1 VAPRLAGIRRTLRQ
15 PGSYRILAGGCLVL
29 LLALA
34 TLTGEAWTD
43 WEADEMDLE
52 NILVPPEPAWLKRL
66 LATEEGLRLHERNKA
81 GIRPAPGAPARED
94 AEDGDELDFLSPSE
108 PGSGTGEGGAGALDA
123 GTSLGGDAPAA
134 EEAPVLA
141 RLEDEDEELDML
153 EAAGAGTPGSP
164 SGGKDTAS
172 RVQDSAS
179 GSPGTAAGG
188 SDGASGATG
197 ASTDGADGSG
207 TGNGPEASQPEDGA
221 AAPRRPHY
229 LGTDKNGRDMLALLA
244 AGARTCFAP
253 GLVTCSVALG
263 LGVPLGLLAGYYG
276 GRFRKLVGVLNGTV
290 LSLPRLVLILVVIC
304 ALEPNVYYT
313 MAVLGATLVPRVSE
327 LIATRVRILSNMGF
341 ILAAKEAALS
351 DFKILYRHLFWYQN
365 RAVFFIQFSLIM
377 AESIL
382 VETTLS
388 YLQFG
393 TKPPE
398 VSWGN
403 IIEGS
408 QMSFFS
414 GFYWITAFPAA
425 AIILAILGFFYLGDG
440 LNARLAWR
448 EGR

>member
-1 VAPRLAGIRRTLRQ
+1 MKRGPVRQFLKQ
-15 PGSYRILAGGCLVL
+15 PGGWRILAGGTLIF

-34 TLTGEAWTD
+34 TVTGPAWTPYT
-43 WEADEMDLE
+43 AAEMDLDHQ
-52 NILVPPEPAWLKRL
+52 LAPPSVAWLKRL
-66 LATEEGLRLHERNKA
+66 TATDAALQARERETA
-81 GIRPAPGAPARED
+81 GAAGTPTPAPGADDED
-94 AEDGDELDFLSPSE
+94 LGYL
-108 PGSGTGEGGAGALDA
+108 EGG
-123 GTSLGGDAPAA
+123 
-134 EEAPVLA
+134 
-141 RLEDEDEELDML
+141 
-153 EAAGAGTPGSP
+153 
-164 SGGKDTAS
+164 K
-172 RVQDSAS
+172 
-179 GSPGTAAGG
+179 
-188 SDGASGATG
+188 GAS
-197 ASTDGADGSG
+197 
-207 TGNGPEASQPEDGA
+207 PPPA
-221 AAPRRPHY
+221 AAPAEPAGKPHW
-229 LGTDKNGRDMLALLA
+229 LGTDRNGRDMLALLV
-244 AGARTCFAP
+244 AGARTCFLP
-253 GLVTCSVALG
+253 GLVACAFALG

-276 GRFRKLVGVLNGTV
+276 GRVRQIVGAFNGTL
-290 LSLPRLVLILVVIC
+290 LSMPRLVLILVVIC

-313 MAVLGATLVPRVSE
+313 MGVLGATLIPRVSG

-414 GFYWITAFPAA
+414 GIYWITFFPAV

-440 LNARLAWR
+440 LNARLAFK

>member
-1 VAPRLAGIRRTLRQ
+1 MKQRGPFRLFLKQ
-15 PGSYRILAGGCLVL
+15 PGGWRILAGGVIVF
-29 LLALA
+29 LLAMA
-34 TLTGEAWTD
+34 TITGSAWTSYKSED
-43 WEADEMDLE
+43 LDLE
-52 NILVPPEPAWLKRL
+52 NLLVPPSAGWLKRL
-66 LATEEGLRLHERNKA
+66 MTTEEGLRVQEQNKA
-81 GIRPAPGAPARED
+81 GGRGQLNHVRPANAD
-94 AEDGDELDFLSPSE
+94 
-108 PGSGTGEGGAGALDA
+108 
-123 GTSLGGDAPAA
+123 
-134 EEAPVLA
+134 
-141 RLEDEDEELDML
+141 DEDLGFL
-153 EAAGAGTPGSP
+153 GN
-164 SGGKDTAS
+164 
-172 RVQDSAS
+172 DSA
-179 GSPGTAAGG
+179 PEPAETPKATE
-188 SDGASGATG
+188 ATG
-197 ASTDGADGSG
+197 KT
-207 TGNGPEASQPEDGA
+207 
-221 AAPRRPHY
+221 HV
-229 LGTDKNGRDMLALLA
+229 LGTDKNGRDMLALLI
-244 AGARTCFAP
+244 AGARNCFLP
-253 GLVTCSVALG
+253 GLVTCAFALG
-263 LGVPLGLLAGYYG
+263 LGVPLGLFAGYYG
-276 GRFRKLVGVLNGTV
+276 GRVRKIVGTFNSTI

-313 MAVLGATLVPRVSE
+313 MGVLGATLIPRVSE

-414 GFYWITAFPAA
+414 GFYWITFFPAV

-440 LNARLAWR
+440 LNARLAWK

>member
-1 VAPRLAGIRRTLRQ
+1 MRDLYMKYLKK
-15 PGSYRILAGGCLVL
+15 PGSYRILAGGLIVG

-34 TLTGEAWTD
+34 TLTGGAWTQ
-43 WEADEMDLE
+43 WGPEELDLDH
-52 NILVPPEPAWLKRL
+52 LLAPPSVPWLKRM
-66 LATEEGLRLHERNKA
+66 LATEEGLRIQERNQA
-81 GIRPAPGAPARED
+81 GIRGETHAPAPSADDED
-94 AEDGDELDFLSPSE
+94 LDFLK
-108 PGSGTGEGGAGALDA
+108 GDGEGKPEGDGGAAEPIADIKTQDPGNPDM
-123 GTSLGGDAPAA
+123 APA
-134 EEAPVLA
+134 
-141 RLEDEDEELDML
+141 
-153 EAAGAGTPGSP
+153 
-164 SGGKDTAS
+164 GK
-172 RVQDSAS
+172 
-179 GSPGTAAGG
+179 
-188 SDGASGATG
+188 
-197 ASTDGADGSG
+197 
-207 TGNGPEASQPEDGA
+207 
-221 AAPRRPHY
+221 PHA
-229 LGTDKNGRDMLALLA
+229 LGTDKNGRDMLALLI
-244 AGARTCFAP
+244 AGARNCFLP
-253 GLVTCSVALG
+253 GLVTCAFALG
-263 LGVPLGLLAGYYG
+263 LGIPLGLLAGYYG
-276 GRFRKLVGVLNGTV
+276 GNIRKIVGTFNSTI

-313 MAVLGATLVPRVSE
+313 MGVLGMTLIPRVSE

-341 ILAAKEAALS
+341 ITAAKEAALS

-414 GFYWITAFPAA
+414 GFYWITFFPAV

-440 LNARLAWR
+440 LNARLSYR

>member
-1 VAPRLAGIRRTLRQ
+1 MKRGPFRMFLKQ
-15 PGSYRILAGGCLVL
+15 PGGWRILSGGAIVF

-34 TLTGEAWTD
+34 TVTGGAWTKYKP
-43 WEADEMDLE
+43 DELDLD
-52 NILVPPEPAWLKRL
+52 NLLSPPSVHWLKSL
-66 LATEEGLRLHERNKA
+66 LTTQEGLRIQARNQA
-81 GIRPAPGAPARED
+81 GGRGGGSHLRPPSAD
-94 AEDGDELDFLSPSE
+94 DENLDFLGGGDSAKDA
-108 PGSGTGEGGAGALDA
+108 GGTGAG
-123 GTSLGGDAPAA
+123 
-134 EEAPVLA
+134 
-141 RLEDEDEELDML
+141 
-153 EAAGAGTPGSP
+153 AGAGT
-164 SGGKDTAS
+164 
-172 RVQDSAS
+172 
-179 GSPGTAAGG
+179 GTDANMG
-188 SDGASGATG
+188 TH
-197 ASTDGADGSG
+197 GSG
-207 TGNGPEASQPEDGA
+207 DASNPETPATVDEDNRSEAGKA
-221 AAPRRPHY
+221 KPHA
-229 LGTDKNGRDMLALLA
+229 LGTDKNGRDMLALLI
-244 AGARTCFAP
+244 AGARNCFLP
-253 GLVTCSVALG
+253 GLVTCAFALG
-263 LGVPLGLLAGYYG
+263 LGVPLGLFAGYYG
-276 GRFRKLVGVLNGTV
+276 GRVRKIVGTFNSTI

-313 MAVLGATLVPRVSE
+313 MGVLGATLIPRVSE

-414 GFYWITAFPAA
+414 GFYWITFFPAV

-440 LNARLAWR
+440 LNARLAYR

>member
-1 VAPRLAGIRRTLRQ
+1 MAKGPGLKRTLKV
-15 PGSYRILAGGCLVL
+15 PGSYRILVGGALVV

-34 TLTGEAWTD
+34 TVMGEAWTE
-43 WEADEMDLE
+43 WNHEEMDLE
-52 NILVPPEPAWLKRL
+52 NIMEPPEVAWLKRL
-66 LATEEGLRLHERNKA
+66 LTTEEGLRLQDRNKS
-81 GIRPAPGAPARED
+81 GGRSGPETRPDRN
-94 AEDGDELDFLSPSE
+94 EDGDELDFLQGSE
-108 PGSGTGEGGAGALDA
+108 ATTP
-123 GTSLGGDAPAA
+123 
-134 EEAPVLA
+134 
-141 RLEDEDEELDML
+141 
-153 EAAGAGTPGSP
+153 EAADPPASEKAAFSDRLRENDQDLGLLESVGSATSPGVEPTSAESP
-164 SGGKDTAS
+164 
-172 RVQDSAS
+172 VQEAS
-179 GSPGTAAGG
+179 G
-188 SDGASGATG
+188 
-197 ASTDGADGSG
+197 
-207 TGNGPEASQPEDGA
+207 ED
-221 AAPRRPHY
+221 PLRRAHY
-229 LGTDKNGRDMLALLA
+229 LGTDRNGRDLLSLLV

-253 GLVTCSVALG
+253 GMVTCSVALG
-263 LGVPLGLLAGYYG
+263 LGIPLGLFAGYYG
-276 GRFRKLVGVLNGTV
+276 GRFRAVIGALNGTV
-290 LSLPRLVLILVVIC
+290 LSMPRLVLILVVIC

-313 MAVLGATLVPRVSE
+313 MGVLGATLIPRVSE

-351 DFKILYRHLFWYQN
+351 DFTILYRHLFWYQN

-414 GFYWITAFPAA
+414 GFYWITFFPAV

-440 LNARLAWR
+440 LNARLAYK

>member
-1 VAPRLAGIRRTLRQ
+1 LKRGPVSIFLKQ
-15 PGSYRILAGGCLVL
+15 PGGYRIVAGGAIVF

-34 TLTGEAWTD
+34 TVAGGSWTKYRPD
-43 WEADEMDLE
+43 DLDLD
-52 NILVPPEPAWLKRL
+52 NLLSPPSVGWLKRL
-66 LATEEGLRLHERNKA
+66 LTTDEGLRIQARNQA
-81 GIRPAPGAPARED
+81 GGRGGDSHARPLSSDDED
-94 AEDGDELDFLSPSE
+94 LDFLGGQDSDAGSDGSGAGGDGGVGAPGGDGRTSAGSGDAGGN
-108 PGSGTGEGGAGALDA
+108 GSGTLFESQQDNRSEAGKA
-123 GTSLGGDAPAA
+123 
-134 EEAPVLA
+134 
-141 RLEDEDEELDML
+141 
-153 EAAGAGTPGSP
+153 
-164 SGGKDTAS
+164 K
-172 RVQDSAS
+172 
-179 GSPGTAAGG
+179 
-188 SDGASGATG
+188 
-197 ASTDGADGSG
+197 
-207 TGNGPEASQPEDGA
+207 
-221 AAPRRPHY
+221 PHL
-229 LGTDKNGRDMLALLA
+229 LGTDKNGRDMVALLI
-244 AGARTCFAP
+244 AGARNCFLP
-253 GLVTCSVALG
+253 GLVTCAFALG

-276 GRFRKLVGVLNGTV
+276 GRVRKIVGTFNSTI

-313 MAVLGATLVPRVSE
+313 MGVLGATLIPRVSE

-414 GFYWITAFPAA
+414 GFYWITFFPAV

-440 LNARLAWR
+440 LNARLAYR

>member
-1 VAPRLAGIRRTLRQ
+1 MAPDAALKAQEHQAGDRGHGQ
-15 PGSYRILAGGCLVL
+15 ASSQGSDDEDLGFLKGGE
-29 LLALA
+29 
-34 TLTGEAWTD
+34 GEDAAA
-43 WEADEMDLE
+43 E
-52 NILVPPEPAWLKRL
+52 
-66 LATEEGLRLHERNKA
+66 
-81 GIRPAPGAPARED
+81 PAPGTPMAPA
-94 AEDGDELDFLSPSE
+94 
-108 PGSGTGEGGAGALDA
+108 
-123 GTSLGGDAPAA
+123 
-134 EEAPVLA
+134 
-141 RLEDEDEELDML
+141 
-153 EAAGAGTPGSP
+153 
-164 SGGKDTAS
+164 GKS
-172 RVQDSAS
+172 
-179 GSPGTAAGG
+179 
-188 SDGASGATG
+188 
-197 ASTDGADGSG
+197 
-207 TGNGPEASQPEDGA
+207 
-221 AAPRRPHY
+221 HW
-229 LGTDKNGRDMLALLA
+229 LGTDRNGRDMVALLV
-244 AGARTCFAP
+244 AGARNCFLP
-253 GLVTCSVALG
+253 GLVTCAFALG

-276 GRFRKLVGVLNGTV
+276 GRVRIIVGTFNSTI

-313 MAVLGATLVPRVSE
+313 MGVLGATLIPRVSE

-365 RAVFFIQFSLIM
+365 RAVFIIQFSLIM

-414 GFYWITAFPAA
+414 GLYWITFFPAA

-440 LNARLAWR
+440 LNARLAFR

>member
-1 VAPRLAGIRRTLRQ
+1 MV
-15 PGSYRILAGGCLVL
+15 
-29 LLALA
+29 
-34 TLTGEAWTD
+34 
-43 WEADEMDLE
+43 
-52 NILVPPEPAWLKRL
+52 
-66 LATEEGLRLHERNKA
+66 
-81 GIRPAPGAPARED
+81 
-94 AEDGDELDFLSPSE
+94 
-108 PGSGTGEGGAGALDA
+108 
-123 GTSLGGDAPAA
+123 
-134 EEAPVLA
+134 
-141 RLEDEDEELDML
+141 
-153 EAAGAGTPGSP
+153 
-164 SGGKDTAS
+164 
-172 RVQDSAS
+172 
-179 GSPGTAAGG
+179 
-188 SDGASGATG
+188 
-197 ASTDGADGSG
+197 
-207 TGNGPEASQPEDGA
+207 
-221 AAPRRPHY
+221 
-229 LGTDKNGRDMLALLA
+229 ALLV
-244 AGARTCFAP
+244 AGARNCFLP
-253 GLVTCSVALG
+253 GLVTCAFALG

-276 GRFRKLVGVLNGTV
+276 GRVRMIVGTFNSTI

-313 MAVLGATLVPRVSE
+313 MGVLGATLIPRVSE

-365 RAVFFIQFSLIM
+365 RAVFIIQFSLIM

-414 GFYWITAFPAA
+414 GLYWITFFPAA

-440 LNARLAWR
+440 LNARLSFR

>member
-1 VAPRLAGIRRTLRQ
+1 MAPRLAGIRRTLRQ
-15 PGSYRILAGGCLVL
+15 PGSYRILAGGFLVL

-34 TLTGEAWTD
+34 TLTGGAWTD

-66 LATEEGLRLHERNKA
+66 LATDKGLRLHERNKA
-81 GIRPAPGAPARED
+81 GIRQAPGAPARED
-94 AEDGDELDFLSPSE
+94 AEDGDELDFLSS
-108 PGSGTGEGGAGALDA
+108 SGDGAESGGA
-123 GTSLGGDAPAA
+123 
-134 EEAPVLA
+134 
-141 RLEDEDEELDML
+141 
-153 EAAGAGTPGSP
+153 
-164 SGGKDTAS
+164 
-172 RVQDSAS
+172 AS
-179 GSPGTAAGG
+179 G
-188 SDGASGATG
+188 DG
-197 ASTDGADGSG
+197 
-207 TGNGPEASQPEDGA
+207 
-221 AAPRRPHY
+221 APRRSHY

-365 RAVFFIQFSLIM
+365 RAVFFIQVSLIM

>member
-1 VAPRLAGIRRTLRQ
+1 MKRGPFRLFLKQ
-15 PGSYRILAGGCLVL
+15 PGGWRILSGGAIVF

-34 TLTGEAWTD
+34 TLTGSFWTKYQP
-43 WEADEMDLE
+43 DELDLD
-52 NILVPPEPAWLKRL
+52 NLLSPPSAKWLKAL
-66 LATEEGLRLHERNKA
+66 LTTDEGLRIQARNQA
-81 GIRPAPGAPARED
+81 GGRGGDSHVRPANSDDED
-94 AEDGDELDFLSPSE
+94 LDFL
-108 PGSGTGEGGAGALDA
+108 GTGDSAAE
-123 GTSLGGDAPAA
+123 GGDA
-134 EEAPVLA
+134 
-141 RLEDEDEELDML
+141 
-153 EAAGAGTPGSP
+153 G
-164 SGGKDTAS
+164 
-172 RVQDSAS
+172 AS
-179 GSPGTAAGG
+179 GSL
-188 SDGASGATG
+188 
-197 ASTDGADGSG
+197 DGSG
-207 TGNGPEASQPEDGA
+207 NDPGAGDASGEQQDNRSEAGKA
-221 AAPRRPHY
+221 KPHT
-229 LGTDKNGRDMLALLA
+229 LGTDKNGRDMLALLI
-244 AGARTCFAP
+244 AGARNCFLP
-253 GLVTCSVALG
+253 GLVTCAFALG
-263 LGVPLGLLAGYYG
+263 LGVPLGLFAGYYG
-276 GRFRKLVGVLNGTV
+276 GRVRKIVGTFNSTI

-313 MAVLGATLVPRVSE
+313 MGVLGATLIPRVSE

-414 GFYWITAFPAA
+414 GFYWITFFPAL

-440 LNARLAWR
+440 LNARLAYR

>member
-1 VAPRLAGIRRTLRQ
+1 MKRGPFRIFLKQ
-15 PGSYRILAGGCLVL
+15 PGGWRILAGGTIVF
-29 LLALA
+29 LLAMA
-34 TLTGEAWTD
+34 TLTGSIWTSYK
-43 WEADEMDLE
+43 ADDLDLE
-52 NILVPPEPAWLKRL
+52 NQLTPPSAPWLKRL
-66 LATEEGLRLHERNKA
+66 MATDEALRMQERNQA
-81 GIRPAPGAPARED
+81 GGRGQHTPAAPSADDED
-94 AEDGDELDFLSPSE
+94 LDFLGGGSE
-108 PGSGTGEGGAGALDA
+108 DSAAIA
-123 GTSLGGDAPAA
+123 ARAA
-134 EEAPVLA
+134 EPPAPKRNTHV
-141 RLEDEDEELDML
+141 
-153 EAAGAGTPGSP
+153 
-164 SGGKDTAS
+164 
-172 RVQDSAS
+172 
-179 GSPGTAAGG
+179 
-188 SDGASGATG
+188 
-197 ASTDGADGSG
+197 
-207 TGNGPEASQPEDGA
+207 
-221 AAPRRPHY
+221 
-229 LGTDKNGRDMLALLA
+229 LGTDRNGRDLLALLI
-244 AGARTCFAP
+244 AGARNCFLP
-253 GLVTCSVALG
+253 GLVTCAFALG

-276 GRFRKLVGVLNGTV
+276 GNVRKIVGTFNSTI

-313 MAVLGATLVPRVSE
+313 MGVLGGTLIPRVSE

-414 GFYWITAFPAA
+414 GFYWITFFPAV

-440 LNARLAWR
+440 LNARLAWK

>member
-1 VAPRLAGIRRTLRQ
+1 MKRGPFRMFLKQ
-15 PGSYRILAGGCLVL
+15 PGGWRILSGGVIVF

-34 TLTGEAWTD
+34 TLTGSVWTKYRPD
-43 WEADEMDLE
+43 DLDLD
-52 NILVPPEPAWLKRL
+52 NLLSPPSVNWLKNL
-66 LATEEGLRLHERNKA
+66 LTTEEGMRIQARNQA
-81 GIRPAPGAPARED
+81 GGRGGDTHSRPLNSDDEDLDYLGGGDSSDSGAQ
-94 AEDGDELDFLSPSE
+94 AEA
-108 PGSGTGEGGAGALDA
+108 GEGG
-123 GTSLGGDAPAA
+123 
-134 EEAPVLA
+134 
-141 RLEDEDEELDML
+141 
-153 EAAGAGTPGSP
+153 
-164 SGGKDTAS
+164 
-172 RVQDSAS
+172 
-179 GSPGTAAGG
+179 
-188 SDGASGATG
+188 
-197 ASTDGADGSG
+197 DGSAVGTTTGGEG
-207 TGNGPEASQPEDGA
+207 TGVGNGDQDNRSEAGKA
-221 AAPRRPHY
+221 KPHL
-229 LGTDKNGRDMLALLA
+229 LGTDKNGRDMLALLI
-244 AGARTCFAP
+244 AGARNCFLP
-253 GLVTCSVALG
+253 GLVTCAFALG
-263 LGVPLGLLAGYYG
+263 LGVPLGLFAGYYG
-276 GRFRKLVGVLNGTV
+276 GRVRKIVGTFNSTI

-313 MAVLGATLVPRVSE
+313 MGVLGATLIPRVSE

-414 GFYWITAFPAA
+414 GFYWITFFPSM

-440 LNARLAWR
+440 LNARLAYR

>member
-1 VAPRLAGIRRTLRQ
+1 MKRGPFRTFLKQ
-15 PGSYRILAGGCLVL
+15 PGGWRILSGGVIVF

-34 TLTGEAWTD
+34 TLTGGLWTKYQPD
-43 WEADEMDLE
+43 DLDLD
-52 NILVPPEPAWLKRL
+52 NLLSPPSVNWLKSL
-66 LATEEGLRLHERNKA
+66 LTTEEGLRIQARNQA
-81 GIRPAPGAPARED
+81 GGRGGDSRAAP
-94 AEDGDELDFLSPSE
+94 
-108 PGSGTGEGGAGALDA
+108 PGSDDEDLDY
-123 GTSLGGDAPAA
+123 LGGD
-134 EEAPVLA
+134 EAS
-141 RLEDEDEELDML
+141 DSG
-153 EAAGAGTPGSP
+153 EAAAGV
-164 SGGKDTAS
+164 
-172 RVQDSAS
+172 R
-179 GSPGTAAGG
+179 
-188 SDGASGATG
+188 
-197 ASTDGADGSG
+197 DGSG
-207 TGNGPEASQPEDGA
+207 TLDNRSDAGKAK
-221 AAPRRPHY
+221 PHV
-229 LGTDKNGRDMLALLA
+229 LGTDKNGRDMLALLI
-244 AGARTCFAP
+244 AGARNCFLP
-253 GLVTCSVALG
+253 GLVTCAFALG
-263 LGVPLGLLAGYYG
+263 LGVPLGLFAGYYG
-276 GRFRKLVGVLNGTV
+276 GRIRKIVGTFNSTI

-313 MAVLGATLVPRVSE
+313 MGVLGATLIPRVSE

-365 RAVFFIQFSLIM
+365 RAVFSIQFSLIM

-414 GFYWITAFPAA
+414 GFYWITFFPAI

-440 LNARLAWR
+440 LNARLAYR

>member
-1 VAPRLAGIRRTLRQ
+1 LR
-15 PGSYRILAGGCLVL
+15 I
-29 LLALA
+29 
-34 TLTGEAWTD
+34 
-43 WEADEMDLE
+43 
-52 NILVPPEPAWLKRL
+52 
-66 LATEEGLRLHERNKA
+66 HERNRSGVRGHTSA
-81 GIRPAPGAPARED
+81 APESGPGED
-94 AEDGDELDFLSPSE
+94 EDNLDMLKS
-108 PGSGTGEGGAGALDA
+108 PGSGEGGSLGPAASAVTG
-123 GTSLGGDAPAA
+123 GTSAKG
-134 EEAPVLA
+134 VLS
-141 RLEDEDEELDML
+141 RLEEDDEELDML
-153 EAAGAGTPGSP
+153 EEMGTRETADGAGATLPAGTGDSSTRRGVGEVGGAEAAGR
-164 SGGKDTAS
+164 AS
-172 RVQDSAS
+172 EVTS
-179 GSPGTAAGG
+179 AAG
-188 SDGASGATG
+188 
-197 ASTDGADGSG
+197 
-207 TGNGPEASQPEDGA
+207 PEDAGVNGGEGA
-221 AAPRRPHY
+221 RRPHY
-229 LGTDKNGRDMLALLA
+229 LGTDRNGHDLLALLV
-244 AGARTCFAP
+244 AGARTCFIP
-253 GLVTCSVALG
+253 GLVTCAVALG
-263 LGVPLGLLAGYYG
+263 LGIPLGLLAGYYG
-276 GRFRKLVGVLNGTV
+276 GRFSKAVHTLNGIV

-313 MAVLGATLVPRVSE
+313 MAVLGVTLIPRVSE

-351 DFKILYRHLFWYQN
+351 DFKILNRHLFWYQN

-414 GFYWITAFPAA
+414 GFYWITFFPAA

-440 LNARLAWR
+440 LNARLAWQ

>member
-1 VAPRLAGIRRTLRQ
+1 MKRGRLRVFLKQ
-15 PGSYRILAGGCLVL
+15 PGGWRILAGGTLVF

-34 TLTGEAWTD
+34 TASGSAWT
-43 WEADEMDLE
+43 AYKPDEMDLDRQ
-52 NILVPPEPAWLKRL
+52 LSPPSIAWLKRIM
-66 LATEEGLRLHERNKA
+66 ATDAALKGLDRQA
-81 GIRPAPGAPARED
+81 GDRGHGQAPAAGSDDED
-94 AEDGDELDFLSPSE
+94 LGFLK
-108 PGSGTGEGGAGALDA
+108 GGEGEGASPEGARGDGGQEALDA
-123 GTSLGGDAPAA
+123 RPGPA
-134 EEAPVLA
+134 
-141 RLEDEDEELDML
+141 
-153 EAAGAGTPGSP
+153 
-164 SGGKDTAS
+164 GK
-172 RVQDSAS
+172 
-179 GSPGTAAGG
+179 
-188 SDGASGATG
+188 
-197 ASTDGADGSG
+197 
-207 TGNGPEASQPEDGA
+207 
-221 AAPRRPHY
+221 PHL
-229 LGTDKNGRDMLALLA
+229 LGTDRNGRDMLALLV
-244 AGARTCFAP
+244 AGARNCFLP
-253 GLVTCSVALG
+253 GLVTCAFALG

-276 GRFRKLVGVLNGTV
+276 GRVRVIVGTFNSTI

-313 MAVLGATLVPRVSE
+313 MGVLGATLIPRVSE

-365 RAVFFIQFSLIM
+365 RAVFIIQFSLIM

-414 GFYWITAFPAA
+414 GLYWITFFPAA

-440 LNARLAWR
+440 LNARLSFR

>member
-1 VAPRLAGIRRTLRQ
+1 MKRGPFRMFLKQ
-15 PGSYRILAGGCLVL
+15 PGGWRILSGGVIVF

-34 TLTGEAWTD
+34 TLTGSVWTKYQP
-43 WEADEMDLE
+43 EDLDLD
-52 NILVPPEPAWLKRL
+52 NLLSPPSVNWLKSL
-66 LATEEGLRLHERNKA
+66 LTTEEGMRIQARNQA
-81 GIRPAPGAPARED
+81 GGRGGDSHARPPSSDDED
-94 AEDGDELDFLSPSE
+94 LDFL
-108 PGSGTGEGGAGALDA
+108 GRRRILRG
-123 GTSLGGDAPAA
+123 
-134 EEAPVLA
+134 
-141 RLEDEDEELDML
+141 
-153 EAAGAGTPGSP
+153 
-164 SGGKDTAS
+164 
-172 RVQDSAS
+172 
-179 GSPGTAAGG
+179 AAGG
-188 SDGASGATG
+188 APDAGEQDNRSGAGKTK
-197 ASTDGADGSG
+197 
-207 TGNGPEASQPEDGA
+207 
-221 AAPRRPHY
+221 PHV
-229 LGTDKNGRDMLALLA
+229 LGTDKNGRDMLALLI
-244 AGARTCFAP
+244 AGARNCFLP
-253 GLVTCSVALG
+253 GLVTCAFALG
-263 LGVPLGLLAGYYG
+263 LGVPLGLFAGYYG
-276 GRFRKLVGVLNGTV
+276 GRVRKIVGTFNSTI

-313 MAVLGATLVPRVSE
+313 MGVLGATLIPRVSE

-365 RAVFFIQFSLIM
+365 RAVFSIQFSLIM

-414 GFYWITAFPAA
+414 GFYWITFFPAV

-440 LNARLAWR
+440 LNARLAYR

>member
-1 VAPRLAGIRRTLRQ
+1 LKRGSVSIFLKQ
-15 PGSYRILAGGCLVL
+15 PGGYRIVAGGAIVF

-34 TLTGEAWTD
+34 TVAGGSWTKYRPD
-43 WEADEMDLE
+43 DLDLD
-52 NILVPPEPAWLKRL
+52 NLLSPPSVGWLKRL
-66 LATEEGLRLHERNKA
+66 LTTDEGLRIQARNQA
-81 GIRPAPGAPARED
+81 GGRGGDTHVRPLNSDDED
-94 AEDGDELDFLSPSE
+94 LDFLGGPDSQTDGNDSGSGSAGGQSGAVGAVGEEGTPAGSGE
-108 PGSGTGEGGAGALDA
+108 AGGSGSGTLFETQQDNRSEAGKA
-123 GTSLGGDAPAA
+123 
-134 EEAPVLA
+134 
-141 RLEDEDEELDML
+141 
-153 EAAGAGTPGSP
+153 
-164 SGGKDTAS
+164 K
-172 RVQDSAS
+172 
-179 GSPGTAAGG
+179 
-188 SDGASGATG
+188 
-197 ASTDGADGSG
+197 
-207 TGNGPEASQPEDGA
+207 
-221 AAPRRPHY
+221 PHL
-229 LGTDKNGRDMLALLA
+229 LGTDKNGRDMVALLI
-244 AGARTCFAP
+244 AGARNCFLP
-253 GLVTCSVALG
+253 GLVTCAFALG

-276 GRFRKLVGVLNGTV
+276 GRVRKIVGTFNSTI

-313 MAVLGATLVPRVSE
+313 MGVLGATLIPRVSE

-414 GFYWITAFPAA
+414 GFYWITFFPAM

-440 LNARLAWR
+440 LNARLAYR

>member
-1 VAPRLAGIRRTLRQ
+1 MAKGIGIKRTLKQ
-15 PGSYRILAGGCLVL
+15 PGSYRTLVGGTLVF

-34 TLTGEAWTD
+34 TAVGQVWTD
-43 WEADEMDLE
+43 WEHEEMDLD
-52 NILVPPEPAWLKRL
+52 NQLVPPEVAWLKRL
-66 LATEEGLRLHERNKA
+66 LTTEEGLRIHERNKA
-81 GIRPAPGAPARED
+81 GAHGNHPGRPKEGEGGP
-94 AEDGDELDFLSPSE
+94 EDGDDLDFLTPSA
-108 PGSGTGEGGAGALDA
+108 PGEGGSLGPSGTGNGSASGGIA
-123 GTSLGGDAPAA
+123 S
-134 EEAPVLA
+134 PVA
-141 RLEDEDEELDML
+141 RLQEEDEELDAL
-153 EAAGAGTPGSP
+153 EKPAPASPVANPPKGSGTQAADSAESALGAAVSGEGGTPQVDVP
-164 SGGKDTAS
+164 
-172 RVQDSAS
+172 Q
-179 GSPGTAAGG
+179 AGG
-188 SDGASGATG
+188 SARAEAGI
-197 ASTDGADGSG
+197 
-207 TGNGPEASQPEDGA
+207 EASETK
-221 AAPRRPHY
+221 RPHY
-229 LGTDKNGRDMLALLA
+229 LGTDKNGRDMLALLV
-244 AGARTCFAP
+244 AGARTCFIP

-263 LGVPLGLLAGYYG
+263 VGIPFGLLAGFYG
-276 GRFRKLVGVLNGTV
+276 GRFRSLVHTLNGTV
-290 LSLPRLVLILVVIC
+290 LSMPRLVLILVVIC

-313 MAVLGATLVPRVSE
+313 MAVLGVTLIPRVSE
-327 LIATRVRILSNMGF
+327 LISTRVRILSNMGF

-414 GFYWITAFPAA
+414 GFYWITFFPAV

-440 LNARLAWR
+440 LNARLAYR